1 MEWVQ
6 VGEPSIQR
14 QRGKRVL
21 RQAGYD
27 PASGRRRVRQLATFD
42 TFRLTQPPKADRSRK
57 KLGWTLEPH
66 RFFEMAAR
74 HRLFA
79 AFQLGLVTGLR
90 RGEVLALRWDDV
102 DLDAVFS
109 HNRPG

>member
-1 MEWVQ
+1 
-6 VGEPSIQR
+6 
-14 QRGKRVL
+14 
-21 RQAGYD
+21 
-27 PASGRRRVRQLATFD
+27 
-42 TFRLTQPPKADRSRK
+42 
-57 KLGWTLEPH
+57 
-66 RFFEMAAR
+66 MAAR